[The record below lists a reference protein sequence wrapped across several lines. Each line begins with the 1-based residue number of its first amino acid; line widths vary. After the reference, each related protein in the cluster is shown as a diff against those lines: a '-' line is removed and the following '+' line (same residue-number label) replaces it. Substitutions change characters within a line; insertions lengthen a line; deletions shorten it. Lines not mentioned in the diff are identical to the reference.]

1 MMIRKLTTFTVLL
14 CSLCSAVGAQVQSP
28 RNTDQPTLGTISGK
42 IVNESGQPLAGAS
55 VMVRGLNSVG
65 SGRTATTDTDGSFS
79 VGSLEPGLY
88 TVVAHAPAYTSNL
101 TDPNQPTYYR
111 IGDSVRMELIR
122 GGVITGAVT
131 NAAGEPVV
139 GVRVR
144 ATMVRDATGQT
155 PRMSAFTLMEQPTD
169 DRGVYRLFGLLPGTY
184 LVSAGGFGL
193 GQTFQ
198 FDPYDSDIST
208 YAPSS
213 TRDTAA
219 QVSVTSG
226 EETDVDIRYRSESGY
241 VISGSVK
248 VSGMNG
254 SSITLTSVGSSSMP
268 LAHGFQPPGGRGFSF
283 SGLTDGEYD
292 LVAHEFSGTP
302 TSLVPVMLVSEP
314 KRISVKG
321 ASVTGIELVPK
332 PAASVSGKIVLE
344 PSKAPAC
351 QGKRQPLLAEMAVQS
366 RRPEK
371 EADKEPSTYTRVFG
385 SLGSPG
391 ANGAFVIHNV
401 TPGKYQF
408 DPNFHARYWYL
419 QSITIGSAAAPSA
432 AAAKS
437 AATRVDAA
445 ANWTVV
451 KYGDQLSNLTVTL
464 AEGAASIRGLL
475 SLGDGAVSPAGMVLY
490 LIPAEPDKAED
501 VLRFFV
507 TDIQADATFSF
518 TNLPPGRYKAV
529 MEPAP
534 DPQIATLT
542 KLRLPES
549 APARAKLRRT
559 ADAQKTEI
567 ELKPCQ
573 NLTDY
578 QLNP

>member
-1 MMIRKLTTFTVLL
+1 MIIRKLTTFTVLL
-14 CSLCSAVGAQVQSP
+14 CSLCSAVRGQVQSP
-28 RNTDQPTLGTISGK
+28 APGNTDQPTLGTISGK
-42 IVNESGQPLAGAS
+42 IVNESGQPLAGAA
-55 VMVRGLNSVG
+55 VIVRGLNSGG
-65 SGRTATTDTDGSFS
+65 SGRTTTTDTEGSFS
-79 VGSLEPGLY
+79 VGNLEPRLY
-88 TVVAHAPAYTSNL
+88 TVVALAPAYTSNV
-101 TDPNQPTYYR
+101 TDPIQPTYYR

-122 GGVITGAVT
+122 GGVITGTVT

-144 ATMVRDATGQT
+144 GTMVRDAKGQA
-155 PRMSAFTLMEQPTD
+155 PRLSAFTLVEQPTD

-184 LVSAGGFGL
+184 LVSAGGLGL

-198 FDPYDSDIST
+198 FDPYDSNIST

-219 QVSVTSG
+219 EVSVTSG
-226 EETDVDIRYRSESGY
+226 EEAAVDIRYRSEPGY

-268 LAHGFQPPGGRGFSF
+268 LVNGFQPPGARGFSF

-302 TSLVPVMLVSEP
+302 TSLVPVMMVSEP
-314 KRISVKG
+314 KRVSVKG

-332 PAASVSGKIVLE
+332 PVASISGKIVLE

-351 QGKRQPLLAEMAVQS
+351 QGKRQPMLAEMAVQS

-385 SLGSPG
+385 SLGSPDTK
-391 ANGAFVIHNV
+391 GAFVIHNV

-419 QSITIGSAAAPSA
+419 QSITIGSAAA
-432 AAAKS
+432 AKS
-437 AATRVDAA
+437 ASTKVDAA

-451 KYGDQLSNLTVTL
+451 KFGDQLSNLTITL
-464 AEGAASIRGLL
+464 AEGAASVRGRL
-475 SLGDGAVSPAGMVLY
+475 SVGDGVSPAGMLY

-507 TDIQADATFSF
+507 TDFQADATFSF
-518 TNLPPGRYKAV
+518 NNLPPGRYKVV
-529 MEPAP
+529 MQPAA

-542 KLRLPES
+542 RLRLPES
-549 APARAKLRRT
+549 APARAKFRRAGDT
-559 ADAQKTEI
+559 QKTEI

-573 NLTDY
+573 NLNDY
-578 QLNP
+578 ELALP